1 MTDDRQA
8 QIAYSDLQPRM
19 HDEHGRRVKAQKMRT
34 TLEHFLGRT
43 DLAGLALLDVGSSTG
58 YISDE
63 LARAGADVVGL
74 DIDVPGLSKAAAS
87 FGERLRVLSSEW
99 SEHRRGVLVPMLG
112 AAAAAAAALAI
123 VLVPRQ
129 AEESAGAKLSGEVA
143 HGSRIENV
151 DFGSNTGTV
160 FEVDNEGVAAAVVWI
175 ADDEEE
181 AL

>member
-1 MTDDRQA
+1 MHLDDDTLQRYFDGELPMQQA
-8 QIAYSDLQPRM
+8 QAVQKHVEQSPEAQ
-19 HDEHGRRVKAQKMRT
+19 RRLR
-34 TLEHFLGRT
+34 
-43 DLAGLALLDVGSSTG
+43 
-58 YISDE
+58 E
-63 LARAGADVVGL
+63 LARLGDL
-74 DIDVPGLSKAAAS
+74 IRLAAAEAAHS
-87 FGERLRVLSSEW
+87 VDSDALFSRVEAQIQEQKQLGFGERLRLLSSEW

-129 AEESAGAKLSGEVA
+129 AAEPSAGARPAAEQAGVALA

-160 FEVDNEGVAAAVVWI
+160 FEVDNQGVAAAVVWI

-181 AL
+181 PL